1 MLPPV
6 AGDDRHEPQYPAIES
21 QELCPGW
28 SQTAILLISISKI
41 ARITGMTH
49 HVSSYCCADYSLI
62 RNPKSETL
70 S

>member
-49 HVSSYCCADYSLI
+49 HVSSY
-62 RNPKSETL
+62 
-70 S
+70 